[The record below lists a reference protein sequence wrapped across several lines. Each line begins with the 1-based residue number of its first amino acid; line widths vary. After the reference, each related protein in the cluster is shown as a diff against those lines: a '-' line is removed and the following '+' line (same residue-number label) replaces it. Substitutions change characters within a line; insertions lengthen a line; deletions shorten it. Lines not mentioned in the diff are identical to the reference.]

1 MSNGSGSN
9 TINSTVVLTDIGPS
23 NCIDD
28 DVMQEI
34 IERLQGTISFPDPSS
49 IVQSISAP
57 TDTSKIWFKEDS
69 TGKTTNIFYFDS
81 LTGQWED
88 VVSTDPDNNNPTL
101 CEDNNAL
108 TQDASGCIRMP
119 ADQIL
124 GRSTASDNV
133 ITFDSEG
140 DLYVKEETIRDL
152 GTLIDEGNSCN
163 ILYKDATS
171 SALGVDRG
179 ANFYQDVGTAGSLI
193 FGHAVTENSP
203 DVTAIVQ
210 ELDLTTIPNIN
221 WNSACPP
228 THIQVHAIITI
239 GIGSTWSSG
248 TWAAP
253 AVVIKAGFDMTRIS
267 SQIDSD
273 VTEGTDANT
282 AIVRLNPTTP
292 EIFTYQTMDISGTSW
307 PGMAVKNHI
316 GLYIQGLVWTSPPPA

>member
-69 TGKTTNIFYFDS
+69 TGKTTNILYFDS

-108 TQDASGCIRMP
+108 TQDAGGCIRMP

-124 GRSTASDNV
+124 RRSTASDNV

-152 GTLIDEGNSCN
+152 GTLLDAGNSCN

-179 ANFYQDVGTAGSLI
+179 ANFFQDVGTAGSVI
-193 FGHAVTENSP
+193 FGHVVIENS
-203 DVTAIVQ
+203 VASGVMT
-210 ELDLTTIPNIN
+210 LDLTTIPSIN

-228 THIQVHAIITI
+228 THVQVHAVISVKT
-239 GIGSTWSSG
+239 GSGVSTG

-253 AVVIKAGFDMTRIS
+253 IIQISCGTDMTRVA
-267 SQIDSD
+267 SQVDSD
-273 VTEGTDANT
+273 SQEGTDSNT
-282 AIVRLNPTTP
+282 AIVRLDPNAP
-292 EIFTYQTMDISGTSW
+292 ESFTYTVEDIGAPLTDWTNS
-307 PGMAVKNHI
+307 KNHI
-316 GLYIQGLVWTSPPPA
+316 GLYIQGLIWSSDPPA

>member
-23 NCIDD
+23 NCIDN

-108 TQDASGCIRMP
+108 TQDAGGCIRMP

-152 GTLIDEGNSCN
+152 ATLIDEGNSCN

-179 ANFYQDVGTAGSLI
+179 ANFFQHIGVPGSI
-193 FGHAVTENSP
+193 ISGHEVIEVLAPTP
-203 DVTAIVQ
+203 DPSIQT
-210 ELDLTTIPNIN
+210 LDLTTIPNIN

-228 THIQVHAIITI
+228 THVQVHAIIVI
-239 GIGSTWSSG
+239 GAGSMWSSG

-253 AVVIKAGFDMTRIS
+253 AAEICCGFDMTRVS

-273 VTEGTDANT
+273 STEGSDANT
-282 AIVRLNPTTP
+282 AIVKLDPSNP
-292 EIFTYQTMDISGTSW
+292 ELFTFRVRDIAVTDYAQAKNY
-307 PGMAVKNHI
+307 MA
-316 GLYIQGLVWTSPPPA
+316 LFIQGLVWTSPPPA